1 VPVKRYRPADD
12 VVVDAAGWGTYDP
25 RPMEGIGRLE
35 IIAAIVSFAGLVL
48 CARGTFRLVQSVR
61 ARFTFGAP
69 YRSGTIQDRLL
80 GLLLEI
86 VVLLLGAALAFL
98 ALGQAAFQPN
108 ETTVRVGQ
116 IEARRSG
123 WASVRVRLVPD
134 PLYPS
139 GRVMDGE
146 IGGARWAVV
155 GDFIAWDRDL
165 KWLGLHDGHRVR
177 YLIGASDT
185 TGMTRTDRVERAVF
199 DPLPGAAAR
208 LLSVARFIPFLKVR
222 SESSTWFPVTER
234 QVMVLYAIGPGYLA
248 EVASESGKAAAPRSS
263 PEP

>member
-1 VPVKRYRPADD
+1 
-12 VVVDAAGWGTYDP
+12 
-25 RPMEGIGRLE
+25 MESVGRLG
-35 IIAAIVSFAGLVL
+35 IVAAIVSFAGVLL

-86 VVLLLGAALAFL
+86 VVLLVGAALAFL
-98 ALGQAAFQPN
+98 ALGQADFQPN
-108 ETTVRVGQ
+108 ESTVRVGQ

-123 WASVRVRLVPD
+123 WAKVQIRLVPD

-139 GRVMDGE
+139 SRAMEGE
-146 IGGARWAVV
+146 IAGARWALV
-155 GDFIAWDRDL
+155 GDFIAWDRGL
-165 KWLGLHDGHRVR
+165 KWLGLRDGHRLR
-177 YLIGASDT
+177 YLIGANDT
-185 TGMTRTDRVERAVF
+185 TGMTRADRVERALL

-222 SESSTWFPVTER
+222 TESSPWFPVTDR

-248 EVASESGKAAAPRSS
+248 EVASESGQPAGRRQTTTY
-263 PEP
+263 